1 MLILGSP
8 GFPGRDY
15 LCSGQAVEDSEWQRK
30 GLSPLAGDANRQKRG
45 SSGSPQVWT
54 AGWLC
59 LSLCGNLAMR
69 VYFPL
74 PGGLRNAGIMNFDS
88 FFCPRLP
95 VVRALGDISYI
106 VLFRMLFANNL
117 ILVAAG
123 TTEREVCLPK

>member
-15 LCSGQAVEDSEWQRK
+15 LCSGQAVKDSEWQRK

-74 PGGLRNAGIMNFDS
+74 PGGLRNAGIMNFDKQ
-88 FFCPRLP
+88 FFLSQASRGES
-95 VVRALGDISYI
+95 LGGH
-106 VLFRMLFANNL
+106 
-117 ILVAAG
+117 ILHSPLQDAF
-123 TTEREVCLPK
+123 CK